1 MNAAHF
7 GGSCF
12 RRKQSLCF
20 RVGNSSVTCRM
31 CIVSCTSTPQS
42 LSFKSDWGAI
52 MRHARS
58 PVRCLRPIGT
68 RVALFY
74 GRHIFSLSVFLV
86 IKQLRPQS
94 IQFRRVLVVIFSI
107 FSLVTSLFTLHIF
120 IAKLY
125 YYCQTFISIESITHV
140 SIFSLAWIIVLSVG
154 KYLLTIF
161 HSQLKQTAV
170 VFKLTHFHLPASP
183 YAP

>member
-1 MNAAHF
+1 
-7 GGSCF
+7 
-12 RRKQSLCF
+12 
-20 RVGNSSVTCRM
+20 M
-31 CIVSCTSTPQS
+31 CVVSCTSTPQS

-58 PVRCLRPIGT
+58 PIRCLRPIGT

-74 GRHIFSLSVFLV
+74 GRHVFSLPVFLV
-86 IKQLRPQS
+86 RQLRPQS

-140 SIFSLAWIIVLSVG
+140 SIFSLLWIIVLSLG

-183 YAP
+183 SAP

>member
-1 MNAAHF
+1 MF
-7 GGSCF
+7 PC
-12 RRKQSLCF
+12 RK
-20 RVGNSSVTCRM
+20 SSVTCRM

-58 PVRCLRPIGT
+58 PIRCLRPIGT

-74 GRHIFSLSVFLV
+74 GRHVFSLPVFLV
-86 IKQLRPQS
+86 RQLRPQS

-140 SIFSLAWIIVLSVG
+140 SIFSLLWIIVLSLG

-183 YAP
+183 SAP